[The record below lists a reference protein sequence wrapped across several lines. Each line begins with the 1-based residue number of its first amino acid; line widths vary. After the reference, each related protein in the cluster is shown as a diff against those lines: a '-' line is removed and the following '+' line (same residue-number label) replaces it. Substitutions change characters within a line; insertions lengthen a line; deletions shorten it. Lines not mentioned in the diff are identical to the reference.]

1 VARNNANII
10 ISAEDKTKQ
19 AFASV
24 NKSLGNITAL
34 SGAAV
39 LAAGGALAAIA
50 KSTANFNDQ
59 MIKSAQAV
67 GTSTE
72 ELSGLA
78 YGAKLAGVE
87 FDQLTTGLGKL
98 AKTSEAYRDGL
109 SSAVDAFNKIDL
121 DPTQFTNTSQLFEAV
136 ADRLSKLPDG
146 ANKTAIAMALL
157 GRSGAKLIPLMN
169 GGADAIRAATE
180 EAEQFGRIVST
191 DVAKQSERF
200 NDNIT
205 RIQTAAEGLK
215 ISIGNAAIPA
225 LVEITDAM
233 VLATKE
239 SGLLYGAWI
248 GLGGLAA
255 NLFGLD
261 FTSQAQ
267 KRIKQITNEVD
278 ILQRKLNSRQARE
291 GSGIIPISEQEY
303 QKALKRMKELG
314 EERFR
319 LEQGL
324 KRNTS
329 TGTKPTASNNDEAT
343 VLGATTTA
351 VDKQAQ
357 AVAKLVAEFERAVA
371 PTQSQSEALQEQ
383 LNIFKGLQPEV
394 QAYLQGLQKQVEAT
408 ELATKAQEEWNELY
422 NLQRASDDEALSRL
436 EELSAAEVARV
447 EAMEA
452 QAKTIRELYDPTL
465 KLLDLQYEYQ
475 QLLLEGLIT
484 QEEYDFALK
493 KSQESISNLA
503 DEGAKD
509 FKDLQREIEGFSRNS
524 ANELSDFLADGE
536 DDFSDFVDSV
546 LKNLARLAIKRNITD
561 PLFKGLEGIFGGGD
575 SGSGGGFFSDLFGGF
590 RANGGPVSSNKA
602 YIVGERGPELLTG
615 VTGSII
621 PNHAL
626 GGSGVTVN
634 IIGAERTPQIR
645 KSQTPDGGVSIDVIF
660 DMIKGEMTKDIRR
673 EGEFAQVL
681 ENQYGLNRV
690 GGTYG

>member
-1 VARNNANII
+1 MARSNAKII
-10 ISAEDKTKQ
+10 ISAEDRTKQ

-24 NKSLGNITAL
+24 NKSLGSITAL

-39 LAAGGALAAIA
+39 LAAGAALAGIA

-59 MIKSAQAV
+59 IIKSAQAV
-67 GTSTE
+67 GTSSE

-98 AKTSEAYRDGL
+98 AKTTEDYKDGL
-109 SSAVDAFNKIDL
+109 STAVDAFGKLNL
-121 DPTQFTNTSQLFEAV
+121 DPTQYNDTSLLLSAV
-136 ADRLSKLPDG
+136 AEELSKLPDG
-146 ANKTAIAMALL
+146 AEKTAIAMALL

-169 GGADAIRAATE
+169 GGADAIRSAKE
-180 EAEQFGRIVST
+180 EAEQFGLIVST
-191 DVAKQSERF
+191 DVAKQSEQF
-200 NDNIT
+200 NDNLT
-205 RIQTAAEGLK
+205 RMQSAAQGLK
-215 ISIGNAAIPA
+215 LSIGNAAIPA

-239 SGLLYGAWI
+239 SGLLYGAFI

-255 NLFGLD
+255 HMFGLD
-261 FTSQAQ
+261 WGSQAEDRL
-267 KRIKQITNEVD
+267 KHINHEVAV
-278 ILQRKLNSRQARE
+278 LQQKLNTRQARE
-291 GSGIIPISEQEY
+291 GTGIVPISDEEF
-303 QKALKRMKELG
+303 QKAIMRMKELG
-314 EERFR
+314 EERLK
-319 LEQGL
+319 LEHALGRGASTTPKPKSSSQE
-324 KRNTS
+324 TS
-329 TGTKPTASNNDEAT
+329 
-343 VLGATTTA
+343 VLGNTTNEI
-351 VDKQAQ
+351 DKQAK
-357 AVAKLVAEFERAVA
+357 AVAKLVAEFEKAVA
-371 PTQSQSEALQEQ
+371 PTQSQSEALQQQ

-394 QAYLQGLQKQVEAT
+394 KAYLQGLQKQVEAT
-408 ELATKAQEEWNELY
+408 ELATKAQEEWNELAA
-422 NLQRASDDEALSRL
+422 LQRASDDEALARI
-436 EELSAAEVARV
+436 EELSAAEITRV

-465 KLLDLQYEYQ
+465 KLLDLQAEYQ

-484 QEEYDFALK
+484 QEEYDNALK
-493 KSQESISNLA
+493 KSQESISDLA
-503 DEGAKD
+503 DEGAND
-509 FKDLQREIEGFSRNS
+509 FKDLQREIEGFSRNA
-524 ANELSDFLADGE
+524 ANALTDFLTDGE
-536 DDFSDFVDSV
+536 ANFGNFVESV
-546 LKNLARLAIKRNITD
+546 LNDLARLAIKRNITD

-575 SGSGGGFFSDLFGGF
+575 SSSGGSGFFSSLFGGF
-590 RANGGPVSSNKA
+590 RANGGAVSSNKA

-634 IIGAERTPQIR
+634 IIGAEKTPQIR

-690 GGTYG
+690 GGSYG